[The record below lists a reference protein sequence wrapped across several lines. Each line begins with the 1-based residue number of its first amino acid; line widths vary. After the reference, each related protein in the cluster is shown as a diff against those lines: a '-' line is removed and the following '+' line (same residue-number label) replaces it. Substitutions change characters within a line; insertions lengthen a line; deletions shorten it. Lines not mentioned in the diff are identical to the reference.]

1 MKEANT
7 INRFMKLAIE
17 EAEKGIVKGEG
28 GPFGAV
34 IVKGEEVV
42 GKGHNQV
49 IKLQDPTCH
58 GEIMAI
64 HDACKNLRTFD
75 LSGCVIYTTGEPC
88 PMCLGAILW
97 ANISKIYYGCNI
109 VDTRKIG
116 FRDEKFYEMSKPEN
130 KAKFMEELD
139 RSECLK
145 LYSDY
150 KAKTEKTNY

>member
-1 MKEANT
+1 MPVRFLKKNTFRKIMKEANT
-7 INRFMKLAIE
+7 MNRFMKLAIE

-64 HDACKNLRTFD
+64 HDACKNLRY
-75 LSGCVIYTTGEPC
+75 I
-88 PMCLGAILW
+88 
-97 ANISKIYYGCNI
+97 
-109 VDTRKIG
+109 
-116 FRDEKFYEMSKPEN
+116 
-130 KAKFMEELD
+130 
-139 RSECLK
+139 
-145 LYSDY
+145 
-150 KAKTEKTNY
+150 